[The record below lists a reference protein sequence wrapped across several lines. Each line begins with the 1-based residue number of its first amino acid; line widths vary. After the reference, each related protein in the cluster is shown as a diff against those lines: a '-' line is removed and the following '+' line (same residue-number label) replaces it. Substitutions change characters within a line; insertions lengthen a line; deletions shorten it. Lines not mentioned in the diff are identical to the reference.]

1 MIQSSGLRGR
11 LSALAVAVLAVA
23 VAACGNSTPGG
34 GGQLAAQPSGDITFG
49 SDSSFTGANAFF
61 GQEQIA
67 GCYTAVSLIN
77 QNGGILGH
85 KAHCQVIDNRNDP
98 ADGVAAATKA
108 VATITNLEG
117 TLGPGGVATATE
129 PIYEA
134 AKITMMADT
143 GDSAFNQTHDKYFW
157 RITPPDSAGG
167 FALAAW
173 ALKQGYKTAA
183 AVFGSDTTAQTSVP
197 TLVSGFKKGGG
208 NMALNLGVTEDQ
220 PSYQTEAAR
229 MVAAHPQAIF
239 TEADPQ
245 TDATFFKA
253 FLQLNG
259 GQMVPIIGTA
269 PTISADWA
277 KAVGDAIG
285 TANLDKYYVGLQ
297 PYVAAAGPSWNV
309 YNTALLADTTDVTQP
324 SNQWS
329 ADAYSMTDYDG
340 INLMA
345 LAMLATKSVVPVD
358 YNSHI
363 IDVANPGSGKTDVHS
378 FAEGKAALAAGK
390 SIRYIGAGGAVNFD
404 QYHNYGGDF
413 SANGYD
419 SSGNQ
424 TTAGVVTAA
433 DILKL
438 H

>member
-1 MIQSSGLRGR
+1 MTNALTIGR
-11 LSALAVAVLAVA
+11 RTSAYALALLV
-23 VAACGNSTPGG
+23 VAACGTSTPGSG
-34 GGQLAAQPSGDITFG
+34 GLSAQPSGDIAFG
-49 SDSSFTGANAFF
+49 SDSSFTGPNASF
-61 GQEQIA
+61 GSEQVA

-85 KAHCQVIDNRNDP
+85 NAKCQIIDNRNDP

-129 PIYEA
+129 PVYQA

-143 GDSAFNQTHDKYFW
+143 GDSAFNHTTDKYFW
-157 RITPPDSAGG
+157 RVTPPDSAGG
-167 FALAAW
+167 YAMAVW
-173 ALKQGYKTAA
+173 ALKQNYTTAA
-183 AVFGSDTTAQTSVP
+183 AVFGNDTTAQTSVP
-197 TLVSGFKKGGG
+197 TLLSGYKKGGG
-208 NMALNLGVTEDQ
+208 NMAISLSVVPDQ
-220 PSYQTEAAR
+220 SSYQVEAAR
-229 MVAAHPQAIF
+229 VVAMHPQAIF

-253 FLQLNG
+253 FQQLNG

-269 PTISADWA
+269 PTITADWA
-277 KAVGDAIG
+277 KAVGHAIG
-285 TANLDKYYVGLQ
+285 TANLAKYYVGLQ
-297 PYVAAAGPSWNV
+297 PYVAGSGPAWDVFNK
-309 YNTALLADTTDVTQP
+309 ALIADSAQIPQP
-324 SNQWS
+324 SQWS

-340 INLMA
+340 INIMA
-345 LAMLATKSVVPVD
+345 LAMLAAKSVVPVD

-363 IDVANPGSGKTDVHS
+363 IDVTAPGAGKTDVIS
-378 FAEGKAALAAGK
+378 FADGKAALAAGK
-390 SIRYIGAGGAVNFD
+390 TIRYNGAGGSVNFD

-419 SSGNQ
+419 AHGGQ

-433 DILKL
+433 DIKKITT
-438 H
+438 

>member
-1 MIQSSGLRGR
+1 MTSAGR
-11 LSALAVAVLAVA
+11 IGWRVSACALAALI
-23 VAACGNSTPGG
+23 VAACGTSTPGSG
-34 GGQLAAQPSGDITFG
+34 GVSAQPTGDINFG
-49 SDSSFTGANAFF
+49 SDSSFTGANASF
-61 GQEQIA
+61 GAEQVA

-85 KAHCQVIDNRNDP
+85 QAHCKIIDNRNDP

-129 PIYEA
+129 PIYQA
-134 AKITMMADT
+134 AHITMMADT
-143 GDSAFNQTHDKYFW
+143 GDSAFNHTKDKYFW

-167 FALAAW
+167 YAMAVW
-173 ALKQGYKTAA
+173 ALKQSYTAAA
-183 AVFGSDTTAQTSVP
+183 AVFSNDTTAQTSVP
-197 TLVSGFKKGGG
+197 TLLSGYKKGGG
-208 NMALNLGVTEDQ
+208 NMVISLSIVPDQ
-220 PSYQTEAAR
+220 SSYQVEAAR
-229 MVAAHPQAIF
+229 VVAMHPQAIF

-253 FLQLNG
+253 FQQLNG
-259 GQMVPIIGTA
+259 GQMVPIVGTA
-269 PTISADWA
+269 PTITADWA
-277 KAVGDAIG
+277 KAVGSAIG
-285 TANLDKYYVGLQ
+285 KPSLDKYYVGLQ
-297 PYVAAAGPSWNV
+297 PYVAGSGPAWQIF
-309 YNTALLADTTDVTQP
+309 NTALLADSAEIPQP
-324 SNQWS
+324 SQWS

-340 INLMA
+340 INIMA
-345 LAMLATKSVVPVD
+345 LAMLAAKSVVPVD

-363 IDVANPGSGKTDVHS
+363 IDVTAPDAGKTDVNS

-390 SIRYIGAGGAVNFD
+390 RIRYNGAGGTVNFD

-419 SSGNQ
+419 SGGNQ

-433 DILKL
+433 DIKKITT
-438 H
+438 

>member
-1 MIQSSGLRGR
+1 MQAAKVGKW
-11 LSALAVAVLAVA
+11 LSALSVCALVT
-23 VAACGNSTPGG
+23 ACGNS
-34 GGQLAAQPSGDITFG
+34 AAPASNGISKQPTGDINFG

-85 KAHCQVIDNRNDP
+85 QVHCQVTDNRNDP

-108 VATITNLEG
+108 VATITNFVG

-129 PIYEA
+129 PIYQA

-143 GDSAFNQTHDKYFW
+143 GDSAFNQTHDAYFW

-173 ALKQGYKTAA
+173 ALKQHYTTAA

-197 TLVSGFKKGGG
+197 TLVAGFKKGGG
-208 NMALNLGVTEDQ
+208 NLAVNLSVTEDS

-229 MVAAHPQAIF
+229 VVAAHPQAIF

-259 GQMVPIIGTA
+259 NQMVPIIGTA

-277 KAVGDAIG
+277 KALGDAIG
-285 TANLDKYYVGLQ
+285 TANVDKYYVGLQ
-297 PYVAAAGPSWNV
+297 PYVAATGPSWQV

-324 SNQWS
+324 SSQWS
-329 ADAYSMTDYDG
+329 SDAYSMTDYDG

-345 LAMLATKSVVPVD
+345 LAMLATGSVVPVD
-358 YNSHI
+358 YNNHI
-363 IDVANPGSGKTDVHS
+363 VDVANPGAGKTDVHS

-390 SIRYIGAGGAVNFD
+390 TIRYIGAGGAVNFN

-419 SSGNQ
+419 ASGNQ
-424 TTAGVVTAA
+424 TTAGIVTAA
-433 DILKL
+433 DIAKL
-438 H
+438 